1 MTVNSR
7 KALIIGA
14 LIGLVVSSVVEGIR
28 WLTGQR
34 IIEDLLGTLVTI
46 ALFTLAGAILG
57 LWLYQVRRRSAETDS
72 SGTGSSSSSS
82 SHRSQR

>member
-1 MTVNSR
+1 MTLNSR

-14 LIGLVVSSVVEGIR
+14 LIGLVASSVVEGIR

-46 ALFTLAGAILG
+46 ALFTLAGAVLG
-57 LWLYQVRRRSAETDS
+57 LWLYQVRRRSTETDS

-82 SHRSQR
+82 SHGSQR